1 MSSIPLEIIFILI
14 LITVNGLLAMAEISI
29 VSARK
34 ARLQGRAE
42 NGDAKAQA
50 ALELARD
57 PSDFLATVQ
66 IGITLVGVLAGA
78 FGGATIAAKLA
89 EWLTEVP
96 ALSSFSDAIAIT
108 VVVLIITYLNLV
120 LGELAPKRYAL
131 TKPEDIAGR
140 SAGPMRR
147 LSRLSSPLVRFLSGS
162 TNLVLRIMGVKQT
175 DDIPIS
181 EEEIKILLDQGTQA
195 GVFAEAEQEMVEAVF
210 RFGDRNVGALMTL
223 RTEIT
228 WLDLDDPVEVN
239 QRKIIE
245 GVYARFP
252 VARGELDDTIG
263 LVQAKDLLAGCLAG
277 EDFNLESVLSEPLIV
292 PESIPA
298 LRVLEMFK
306 ESGIHTAFV
315 IDEFGSFQGLV
326 TVFDILEAIVGDIP
340 ELGETMEPEI
350 IQREDGSWL
359 LDGLFPVD
367 EFKEMFG
374 IRHLPGEERGYFQ
387 SMGGF
392 VMTQLGRI
400 PKAGDYFDWEGTR
413 YEVADMDGLRVDKL
427 LVIPFDDE
435 VEPWEGDT

>member
-1 MSSIPLEIIFILI
+1 MSSIPLEILFIFILI
-14 LITVNGLLAMAEISI
+14 TINGLLAMTEIAI

-34 ARLQGRAE
+34 ARLQRRAE
-42 NGDAKAQA
+42 DGDEKARA
-50 ALELARD
+50 ALELAKD
-57 PSDFLATVQ
+57 PSDFLSTVQ

-89 EWLTEVP
+89 EWIKVIPTLAP
-96 ALSSFSDAIAIT
+96 FSDAIAIT

-120 LGELAPKRYAL
+120 LGELVPKRYAL
-131 TKPEDIAGR
+131 TKPEDIAAR
-140 SAGPMRR
+140 SASPMRR
-147 LSRLSSPLVRFLSGS
+147 LSRLSSPLVHFLSGS
-162 TNLVLRIMGVKQT
+162 TNIVLRIMGVKKT
-175 DDIPIS
+175 DEIPIT

-210 RFGDRNVGALMTL
+210 RFGDRNVGALLTP

-228 WLDLDDPVEVN
+228 WLDLEDSKEDN
-239 QRKIIE
+239 QKKIIE

-252 VARGELDDTIG
+252 VARGDLDDTIG
-263 LVQAKDLLAGCLAG
+263 LVQAKDLLAGCLAD
-277 EDFNLESVLSEPLIV
+277 EDFDLESVLIEPLIV
-292 PESIPA
+292 PESISA
-298 LRVLEMFK
+298 LRVLEIFK

-315 IDEFGSFQGLV
+315 IDEFGGFQGLV

-340 ELGETMEPEI
+340 MRGESMEPEI

-387 SMGGF
+387 SVGGF
-392 VMTQLGRI
+392 VMTHLGRI
-400 PKAGDYFDWEGTR
+400 PNAGDYFDWEGLR
-413 YEVADMDGLRVDKL
+413 FEVADMDGLRVDKL
-427 LVIPFDDE
+427 IVVPLDE
-435 VEPWEGDT
+435 STINGEQMT